1 MLAADSLS
9 RGTSEWEKHCAGLGP
24 RKKRMENSLTPR
36 PPRGPGWGAD
46 SRTRG
51 GRGPP
56 SPRIEERRGRL
67 RRRGPERTW
76 AQVVGARRRGQGG
89 GVHRGLPS
97 AGRCPGAASQKQR
110 AALLRGLPPSLGVP
124 HARGPAHSW
133 RTRPSCRCCRRRRRL
148 PLPLPPPPAAG
159 SALLLRQPRWLAPNP
174 HPHPGVPGPR
184 GKRPPPR
191 PSVGWAGPR
200 RAPGCGAGARASER
214 AGCVCRYSPAEAA
227 APASLPRRGPRPH
240 SGPALQASSE

>member
-1 MLAADSLS
+1 MLAADSLG
-9 RGTSEWEKHCAGLGP
+9 RGTSEWEKQCAGLGP

-56 SPRIEERRGRL
+56 SARTAARRGRL

-76 AQVVGARRRGQGG
+76 AQVVGARPCGEGG
-89 GVHRGLPS
+89 GVLRGLPH
-97 AGRCPGAASQKQR
+97 AGRCPGAASQKPR

-124 HARGPAHSW
+124 HARGPAQSW
-133 RTRPSCRCCRRRRRL
+133 RTRPSCRHRRL
-148 PLPLPPPPAAG
+148 PLPPPPPPAAG

-174 HPHPGVPGPR
+174 HPHPGVPGAR

-191 PSVGWAGPR
+191 PGGGWAGPR
-200 RAPGCGAGARASER
+200 RAPGLRGGRARER

-227 APASLPRRGPRPH
+227 APASLPRPGPRPH
-240 SGPALQASSE
+240 PSPALQASSE